1 MRLENHTINS
11 GNGHDILHERR
22 MRTREQLEKLHSDFE
37 EKIQDEEAPSSDA
50 AEIDTPDPNVSEG
63 DTTLPTIEPDIT
75 FSFFDDGA
83 GSETDLESG
92 NTSPQEFY
100 QNLSYSMNAMNGIPT
115 RRENETILAQQD
127 QRLVPQSQP
136 TVSLPS
142 WNQLSQPQRSRPY
155 TPISS
160 ESHERPTLSED
171 QKARERSQLYGLGLY
186 RRESVN
192 QWTEKIPYD
201 DWGKG
206 IQKAVAQP
214 MIPVFEHSDAP
225 IALPPSNDA
234 LEGQSV
240 FSDLDDLVGALRS
253 PSTLSHPR
261 YRQVEQHSTLPRR
274 ARVNQALL
282 NTTDRYS
289 DPPYPA
295 QTFRRRGVLHDRS
308 NTKSV

>member
-1 MRLENHTINS
+1 MRLEKHTINS
-11 GNGHDILHERR
+11 KNESNILHDRR
-22 MRTREQLEKLHSDFE
+22 MRTREQLEKLHGDFE
-37 EKIQDEEAPSSDA
+37 EKIQDNEVASSEA
-50 AEIDTPDPNVSEG
+50 AEIDTPDPNDSEG
-63 DTTLPTIEPDIT
+63 DTTLPTTEPDIT

-100 QNLSYSMNAMNGIPT
+100 QNLSHSMNTMNGIPT
-115 RRENETILAQQD
+115 RSENETMLARQD
-127 QRLVPQSQP
+127 QILVPQSQP

-155 TPISS
+155 RPVSS
-160 ESHERPTLSED
+160 ESDERPTLSED

-206 IQKAVAQP
+206 IQKAAAKP

-225 IALPPSNDA
+225 IALPPSNGEP
-234 LEGQSV
+234 EGQSV

-261 YRQVEQHSTLPRR
+261 YRQVEQHPTLARR
-274 ARVNQALL
+274 ARANQALP

>member
-1 MRLENHTINS
+1 MRLENHTINPK
-11 GNGHDILHERR
+11 NEHDILHDRR
-22 MRTREQLEKLHSDFE
+22 MRTREQLEKLHGVFE
-37 EKIQDEEAPSSDA
+37 EKIQDNEVAGSEA
-50 AEIDTPDPNVSEG
+50 AEIDTPDPNDSEG
-63 DTTLPTIEPDIT
+63 DTTLPSIEPEIT

-115 RRENETILAQQD
+115 RRENEIMLAQQNH
-127 QRLVPQSQP
+127 RLVPQSQP
-136 TVSLPS
+136 TVVLPS
-142 WNQLSQPQRSRPY
+142 WNQLSQPQRPRPY
-155 TPISS
+155 KPTAS
-160 ESHERPTLSED
+160 EIDERPTLSED

-192 QWTEKIPYD
+192 QWTEKMPYD

-206 IQKAVAQP
+206 IQKAAAQP

-225 IALPPSNDA
+225 IALPPSNDGP
-234 LEGQSV
+234 ESQSV

-261 YRQVEQHSTLPRR
+261 YRQLEQHSTLPTR
-274 ARVNQALL
+274 ANQALP
-282 NTTDRYS
+282 NTIGRYS
-289 DPPYPA
+289 DPPYSA

>member
-1 MRLENHTINS
+1 MRLENHTNNS
-11 GNGHDILHERR
+11 KNQHDILHERR
-22 MRTREQLEKLHSDFE
+22 MRTREQLERLHGDFE
-37 EKIQDEEAPSSDA
+37 EKIQDNEVASSEA
-50 AEIDTPDPNVSEG
+50 AEIDTTDINDSEG
-63 DTTLPTIEPDIT
+63 DTMLPTTEPDIT

-115 RRENETILAQQD
+115 RSEHETMLAQQD
-127 QRLVPQSQP
+127 HRLVPQSQP
-136 TVSLPS
+136 SVLLPS
-142 WNQLSQPQRSRPY
+142 WNQLSQPQRPRPY
-155 TPISS
+155 KPIST
-160 ESHERPTLSED
+160 EIDERPTLSED

-206 IQKAVAQP
+206 IQKAAAQP

-225 IALPPSNDA
+225 IALPPSNDG
-234 LEGQSV
+234 LERQSV

-253 PSTLSHPR
+253 PSTLSHSR

-274 ARVNQALL
+274 ARVNQAPP
-282 NTTDRYS
+282 NAIDRYS

-295 QTFRRRGVLHDRS
+295 QPFRRRGVLHDRS